1 MNKNKLIVTNNDTL
15 LNFLLTNIKNK
26 SKNNIKTLLKN
37 SNIYINNKSTTKFD
51 YPLKKGDTIE
61 IKYSVEVND
70 RTKIDIIYEDDDII
84 VINKPAG
91 LLSIATD
98 NEKEMTAYSLVS
110 DYLKSRNKHNKV
122 FVIHR
127 LDKDTSGVLMLSK
140 KESIKDMLQDNW
152 NEIVK
157 KRGYI
162 AVVEGKIS
170 KDGTIR
176 SWLKETKTNLVYSS
190 NKEGDG
196 KEAITNYHVIKNSD
210 NYSLL
215 EIDIKTGRKNQIRV
229 HMKDINHSIIGDRK
243 YGSTID
249 PLKRLGLHANVLE
262 LIHPLTKKVLHFEAQ
277 VPSKFYKIFKF

>member
-1 MNKNKLIVTNNDTL
+1 MNKNEMIVSNEDTL
-15 LNFLLTNIKNK
+15 LNYLLTNIKNK

-37 SNIYINNKSTTKFD
+37 NNIFVNNKSTTKYD
-51 YPLKKGDTIE
+51 YPLKKGDIIE
-61 IKYSVEVND
+61 IRYSVEVND

-110 DYLKSRNKHNKV
+110 SYLKNRNKNSKV
-122 FVIHR
+122 FIIHR
-127 LDKDTSGVLMLSK
+127 IDKDTSGVLMLSK
-140 KESIKDMLQDNW
+140 KESIKDIFQDNW
-152 NEIVK
+152 NDIVK

-162 AVVEGKIS
+162 AVVEGKIT
-170 KDGTIR
+170 KDGTVK

-190 NKEGDG
+190 NREGDG
-196 KEAITNYHVIKNSD
+196 KEAITNYHVIKSND

-215 EIDIKTGRKNQIRV
+215 EVDIKTGRKNQIRV
-229 HMKDINHSIIGDRK
+229 HMKDINHSIIGDKK

-262 LIHPLTKKVLHFEAQ
+262 LIHPLTKKTLHFETQ
-277 VPSKFYKIFKF
+277 VPSNFYKLFKK

>member
-1 MNKNKLIVTNNDTL
+1 MNKNEMIVSNEDTL
-15 LNFLLTNIKNK
+15 LNYLLTNIENK

-37 SNIYINNKSTTKFD
+37 NNIFVNNKSTTKYD
-51 YPLKKGDTIE
+51 YPLKKGDIIE
-61 IKYSVEVND
+61 IRYSVEVND
-70 RTKIDIIYEDDDII
+70 RTKIDIIYEDDDVI

-110 DYLKSRNKHNKV
+110 SYLKDRNKNSKV
-122 FVIHR
+122 FIIHR
-127 LDKDTSGVLMLSK
+127 IDKDTSGVLMLSK
-140 KESIKDMLQDNW
+140 KESIKDIFQDNW
-152 NEIVK
+152 NDIVK

-162 AVVEGKIS
+162 AVVEGKIT
-170 KDGTIR
+170 KDGTVK

-190 NKEGDG
+190 NREGDG
-196 KEAITNYHVIKNSD
+196 KEAITNYHVIKSND

-215 EIDIKTGRKNQIRV
+215 EVDIKTGRKNQIRV
-229 HMKDINHSIIGDRK
+229 HMKDINHSIIGDKK

-262 LIHPLTKKVLHFEAQ
+262 LIHPLTKKTLHFETQ
-277 VPSKFYKIFKF
+277 VPSNFYKLFKK

>member
-1 MNKNKLIVTNNDTL
+1 MNKNEMIVSNEDTL
-15 LNFLLTNIKNK
+15 LNYLLTNIENK

-37 SNIYINNKSTTKFD
+37 NNIFVNNKSTTKYD
-51 YPLKKGDTIE
+51 YPLKKGDIIE
-61 IKYSVEVND
+61 IRYSVEVND

-110 DYLKSRNKHNKV
+110 SYLKNRNKNSKV
-122 FVIHR
+122 FIIHR
-127 LDKDTSGVLMLSK
+127 IDKDTSGVLMLSK
-140 KESIKDMLQDNW
+140 KESIKDIFQDNW
-152 NEIVK
+152 NDIVK
-157 KRGYI
+157 IRGYI
-162 AVVEGKIS
+162 AVVEGKIT
-170 KDGTIR
+170 KDGTVK

-190 NKEGDG
+190 NREGDG
-196 KEAITNYHVIKNSD
+196 KEAITNYHVIKSND

-215 EIDIKTGRKNQIRV
+215 EVDIKTGRKNQIRV
-229 HMKDINHSIIGDRK
+229 HMKDINHSIIGDKK

-262 LIHPLTKKVLHFEAQ
+262 LIHPLTKKTLHFETQ
-277 VPSKFYKIFKF
+277 VPSNFYKLFKK